1 MILFQTCVLKQ
12 NTNYLFVDIKDIKV
26 GLYDFMHIYHKNY
39 TQIYP
44 LKIPE
49 QENMVEPELNIEHF
63 SSINT
68 FLPELCDFLII
79 FTVFSSCPST
89 SISKKI
95 IPMYSSC

>member
-1 MILFQTCVLKQ
+1 MHAIIGCT
-12 NTNYLFVDIKDIKV
+12 DHAKDDV
-26 GLYDFMHIYHKNY
+26 RFGR
-39 TQIYP
+39 TE
-44 LKIPE
+44 IPE

-89 SISKKI
+89 SISKKLFQCI
-95 IPMYSSC
+95 HHAKF